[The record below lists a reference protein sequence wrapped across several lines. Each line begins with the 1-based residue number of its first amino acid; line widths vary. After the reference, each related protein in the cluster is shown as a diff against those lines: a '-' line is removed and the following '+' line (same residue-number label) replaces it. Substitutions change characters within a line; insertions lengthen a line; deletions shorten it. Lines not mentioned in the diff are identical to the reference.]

1 MKYLV
6 VAILVKGIF
15 VCIAATPAA
24 WAQATAQISGT
35 VKDPSGAVLPGV
47 EVTATQTETGISRT
61 TVTNE
66 TGSYVLS
73 NLALGQYRLQ
83 ATLPGFQTYVQTGL
97 VLQVNDNLVI
107 NAALQVGQVSEQ
119 IEVQANAALVETRS
133 IGIGQVIENTRILE
147 LPLNGRQ
154 ATDLITL
161 SGAAV
166 QTRLGA
172 SDRDRTM
179 GGSVPISVGGGFY
192 TGTAYFLDGAMHNDP
207 WGNLNLPLPFPDALQ
222 EFKVETG
229 TLSAQ
234 SGQYSGAA
242 VNSVTKSGTNDF
254 HGDLFEFVR
263 NDLFNARNYF
273 AVNSSTLKRNQFGGT
288 AGGPIV
294 KNKVFFFG
302 GYQGTTV
309 RQDPADLKSFVPT
322 DAMLAG
328 DFTAFAYPACN
339 VGRQIT
345 LRAPFVNNRVDPSLL
360 SKAALA
366 LSTRLPKSLDPCGLV
381 TYGIPVSTNESQF
394 VGKVDYQLSAKQT
407 VFGRYIATH
416 FTQPTPYTVQK
427 NLLNTTSLGFDNLAQ
442 SIAFGHTYLIGPN
455 IVNSF
460 RLAVNRTAINRLGAN
475 FLSSPAELGINA
487 TNYNSGQINVAVT
500 GGFSISSNYGPNRTT
515 TEQTSDDLSFVR
527 GTHQFAFG
535 GSLAQWRNNLN
546 AQVFSKGNYTFN
558 GQTTGLGLA
567 DFLIGKMSQLMQTP
581 PNQTYMSEWAMGLYA
596 TDTWKA
602 TPKLTLNYG
611 LRWEPF
617 IPSTLRNGIIAN
629 FDEGQYASATRTS
642 VFNNAPFG
650 FSYPGDAGF
659 PGTSCRSSGICN
671 ATGMLSHWGRLAP
684 RLGFAWD
691 PKGDGNMS
699 IRASYGLAYDSLTA
713 DFYTTFISP
722 PWTTS
727 IIVPNP
733 PSFENPW
740 TAYPGGNPF
749 PIAKIDANIRFQP
762 SANYFVVPRNPT
774 STQRHSWNLSIQKQL
789 RTDWLLSASYIG
801 NHAAHVWGAR
811 ELNAGIYLAG
821 ASCTLNGVTYNPC
834 STTAN
839 RDARRRLSLTYSNVG
854 GTPVAFVDQYEP
866 GGTQSYNGLLLS
878 VQRRAAKGVIVG
890 ANYTFSHCLTDWSAS
905 QTGGGGTPGSTYLDP
920 NNRHFDRGNCD
931 VDRRHIFNMT
941 AVATTPR
948 FNNDIVRKLGSG
960 WRLSGIY
967 RQSAGSPINITS
979 GVDIALN
986 GVQNQRPLQI
996 LGSGYGDKSLTQFL
1010 NPAAFTLPAFGTL
1023 GNMGRNTQFG
1033 PGMWNLDTALSRV
1046 FNVHEAQT
1054 VEARIEAFNVTN
1066 SLHAL
1071 NPNTVLNTGNFGQIN
1086 TSADPRIL
1094 QFSLKYI
1101 F

>member
-1 MKYLV
+1 MFICVLGS
-6 VAILVKGIF
+6 A
-15 VCIAATPAA
+15 PA
-24 WAQATAQISGT
+24 WAQATAQISGI
-35 VKDPSGAVLPGV
+35 VKDSSGAVLPGV

-66 TGSYVLS
+66 TGSYVLP
-73 NLALGQYRLQ
+73 NLALGPYRLQ
-83 ATLPGFQTYVQTGL
+83 GMLPGFQTYVQTGL
-97 VLQVNDNLVI
+97 VLRVNDNLVI
-107 NAALQVGQVSEQ
+107 NAALQVGQVSQ
-119 IEVQANAALVETRS
+119 QVEVQANATFVETRS
-133 IGIGQVIENTRILE
+133 TGIGQVIENARILE

-166 QTRLGA
+166 QTTLTG
-172 SDRDRTM
+172 SDHDRTM

-222 EFKVETG
+222 EFKIETG

-242 VNSVTKSGTNDF
+242 VNAVTKSGTNNF

-273 AVNSSTLKRNQFGGT
+273 AVKPSTLKRNQFGGT
-288 AGGPIV
+288 GGGPII

-309 RQDPADLKSFVPT
+309 RQDPANLKSFVPT

-328 DFTAFAYPACN
+328 DFTAFASPACN

-345 LRAPFVNNRVDPSLL
+345 LKAPFVNNRVDSALL
-360 SKAALA
+360 SKAALG
-366 LSTRLPKSLDPCGLV
+366 LSARLPKSSDPCGLV
-381 TYGIPVSTNESQF
+381 TYGIPISTNEAQF
-394 VGKVDYQLSAKQT
+394 VGKVDYQLNAKQT
-407 VFGRYIATH
+407 VFGRYMATH
-416 FTQPTPYTVQK
+416 FTQPTPYTVQP

-442 SIAFGHTYLIGPN
+442 SFAFGHTYLIGPN
-455 IVNSF
+455 MVNSY
-460 RLAVNRTAINRLGAN
+460 RLALNRTAINRLGAN
-475 FLSSPAELGINA
+475 FLSSPADLGISA
-487 TNYNSGQINVAVT
+487 TNYNAGEINVAVT
-500 GGFSISSNYGPNRTT
+500 GGFSTSANYGPSRTT
-515 TEQTSDDLSFVR
+515 TEQTSDDLSIVH
-527 GTHQFAFG
+527 GTHQIAFG
-535 GSLAQWRNNLN
+535 GNLAQWRNNLN
-546 AQVFSKGNYTFN
+546 AQVFSKGYYTFN
-558 GQTTGLGLA
+558 GQTAGLGLA
-567 DFLIGKMSQLMQTP
+567 DFLIGKMSQFMQTP
-581 PNQTYMSEWAMGLYA
+581 PNQTYMSEWSLGLYA

-602 TPKLTLNYG
+602 TPRFTVNYG

-617 IPSTLRNGIIAN
+617 IPQTLRSGIISN
-629 FDEGQYASATRTS
+629 FDEGRYASKTQSS

-650 FSYPGDAGF
+650 FNYPGDPGF

-671 ATGMLSHWGRLAP
+671 ATGMQSHWGRVAP

-699 IRASYGLAYDSLTA
+699 IRASYGLAYDTLTA

-740 TAYPGGNPF
+740 GAYPGGNPF
-749 PIAKIDANIRFQP
+749 PIAKIDANIKFQP
-762 SANYFVVPRNPT
+762 NANYFVVPTNNPP
-774 STQRHSWNLSIQKQL
+774 TQRHSWNLSIQKQVG
-789 RTDWLLSASYIG
+789 TDWLVSTSYIG
-801 NHAAHVWGAR
+801 NHAVHVWSSH
-811 ELNAGIYLAG
+811 ELNPGIYLPG

-839 RDARRRLSLTYSNVG
+839 RDARRRLTLGYPNVG
-854 GTPVAFVDQYEP
+854 GTPVAFLDQYEA
-866 GGTQSYNGLLLS
+866 GATQSYNGLLLS
-878 VQRRAAKGVIVG
+878 VQRRAAKGVIVA
-890 ANYTFSHCLTDWSAS
+890 ANYTLSHCLTDWSAS

-931 VDRRHIFNMT
+931 VDLRQIFNMT
-941 AVATTPR
+941 AVAETPR
-948 FNNDIVRKLGSG
+948 FGNNIVRKLGTG

-967 RQSAGSPINITS
+967 RQHSGSPINVTS

-986 GVQNQRPLQI
+986 GVQNQRPQQMLANT
-996 LGSGYGDKSLTQFL
+996 YGNKSLSNFL
-1010 NPAAFTLPAFGTL
+1010 NPGAFTLPAPGSL
-1023 GNMGRNTQFG
+1023 GNMGRNTLFG
-1033 PGMWNLDTALSRV
+1033 PGMWGLDTALSRV

-1054 VEARIEAFNVTN
+1054 VEARVEAFNLTN

-1071 NPNTVLNTGNFGQIN
+1071 NPTTVLNNGTFGQIN
-1086 TSADPRIL
+1086 TAADPRIL